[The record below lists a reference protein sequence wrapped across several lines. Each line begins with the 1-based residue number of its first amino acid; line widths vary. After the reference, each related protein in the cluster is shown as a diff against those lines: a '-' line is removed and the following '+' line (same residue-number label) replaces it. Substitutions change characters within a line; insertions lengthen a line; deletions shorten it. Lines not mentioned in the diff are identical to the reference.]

1 MGQININDFSIL
13 NLSGRRM
20 DNVLKEISELD
31 FNQLNNESN
40 GFKKLELLH
49 KVPSLKGN
57 LIAYINSTNYSHKQ
71 KQSLV
76 DFIDVLSVQIE
87 LADAKYPATT
97 NTSPYSV
104 LVQKSQAPKHLK
116 KNDNS
121 IPDHVMLIA
130 KYCTLLLDILGAGL
144 SVKNDIDT
152 SSYLKELITIEDE
165 NVQQEKDANQINRE
179 HNKLLKEDIDLQ
191 KKEIE
196 KNDRYTKK
204 KQISMDDR
212 KTLIDGNE
220 TIKHINSQLSKQMH

>member
-20 DNVLKEISELD
+20 DNVLKEISEID

-49 KVPSLKGN
+49 KVPNLQGN

-71 KQSLV
+71 KRSLV
-76 DFIDVLSVQIE
+76 DFIVVLSTQIE

-116 KNDNS
+116 K
-121 IPDHVMLIA
+121 MT
-130 KYCTLLLDILGAGL
+130 TLFL
-144 SVKNDIDT
+144 T
-152 SSYLKELITIEDE
+152 T
-165 NVQQEKDANQINRE
+165 
-179 HNKLLKEDIDLQ
+179 
-191 KKEIE
+191 
-196 KNDRYTKK
+196 
-204 KQISMDDR
+204 
-212 KTLIDGNE
+212 
-220 TIKHINSQLSKQMH
+220 